1 MPEREHDERKKR
13 GVSKTG
19 LVLGAAGLFLFI
31 VGVKKTFQVNDE
43 PPPAPEPPPPPPPA
57 PRKRAPRRKKAAEE

>member
-1 MPEREHDERKKR
+1 MPEREQDERKKK

-19 LVLGAAGLFLFI
+19 LILGATGLFLFI